1 MTDRVRH
8 APSKWE
14 SRQWKSSRAKPTFQ
28 FVACAGTARIPFD
41 QTRWTMSRRTWNVL
55 STTRRPAFSREFSQ
69 REKDES
75 VVEGNGRIGSNE
87 FQYHL
92 HHLLPDS
99 SYRERFIGAKCLVL
113 NNNSSSLELCNLII
127 VVELLRKS
135 FDLLPPVSLYIY
147 PCYGGVCP
155 IWSNI
160 FSIIGEED
168 KRKNRSRVEYTEKHC
183 VRGSQSAVRAVASQL
198 DGSRECCSL
207 RVLGLTRSLCL
218 SFSLFLSMKDPV
230 HHGINIV

>member
-1 MTDRVRH
+1 MRPQSGNRGSERAREQNPRFSLSRVLARRAYRSTKLDEQCH
-8 APSKWE
+8 GE
-14 SRQWKSSRAKPTFQ
+14 RGTFSRQEETHATR
-28 FVACAGTARIPFD
+28 PFPR
-41 QTRWTMSRRTWNVL
+41 TR
-55 STTRRPAFSREFSQ
+55 TRRPAFSREFPQ

-99 SYRERFIGAKCLVL
+99 SYRERFIGAKCLVP

-127 VVELLRKS
+127 VVGLLRKS

-155 IWSNI
+155 I
-160 FSIIGEED
+160 
-168 KRKNRSRVEYTEKHC
+168 
-183 VRGSQSAVRAVASQL
+183 
-198 DGSRECCSL
+198 
-207 RVLGLTRSLCL
+207 
-218 SFSLFLSMKDPV
+218 
-230 HHGINIV
+230 